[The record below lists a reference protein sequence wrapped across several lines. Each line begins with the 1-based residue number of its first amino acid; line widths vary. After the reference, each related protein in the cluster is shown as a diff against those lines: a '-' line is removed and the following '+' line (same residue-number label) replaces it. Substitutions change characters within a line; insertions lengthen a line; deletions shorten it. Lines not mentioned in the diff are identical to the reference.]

1 MSGLTL
7 KRLFVFTISM
17 GLGFLTGL
25 LIITV
30 GFNLLPLV
38 SSIEIPQG
46 RSIMEYGYQYFFWT
60 AFPIGVVFMIWMDA
74 FLDTGILPD

>member
-7 KRLFVFTISM
+7 KRTIVIGTSM
-17 GLGFLTGL
+17 VLGFLTGW

-30 GFNLLPLV
+30 GFNMLPYV
-38 SSIEIPQG
+38 SSIEVPQA
-46 RSIMEYGYQYFFWT
+46 RSIVEYGYQYFFWT
-60 AFPIGVVFMIWMDA
+60 AFPIGVVYVIWFDA

>member
-1 MSGLTL
+1 MSALTL

-17 GLGFLTGL
+17 VLGFIVGY

-30 GFNLLPLV
+30 GFNSLPLFSAIQV
-38 SSIEIPQG
+38 PQG
-46 RSIMEYGYQYFFWT
+46 RTIAEYGYQYFFWT
-60 AFPIGVVFMIWMDA
+60 SFPIGVVFMIWFDA